1 MRLRSLPAVAAVL
14 AASVLLAAGPP
25 AGAHDGDAII
35 VMEAAHPAGTSV
47 HFIVRV
53 TWEDDGHPAE
63 DATVTATAESLAG
76 DQLTPV
82 PLAPEDDDGRYS
94 GPVEFPSA
102 GAWTVRFTSI
112 RPNGTLEQI
121 QEVSVAPS
129 TVPTTVAPDGDS
141 EVTVGTEA
149 DPGFAPEDDGTGGSA
164 GAGDETAAASGDDGD
179 GLPVWLIV
187 LAAVVVVGGAIAAV
201 GTIRRYRGD
210 AAPGEGA
217 PDEPAP
223 GPDVDPEAEAGP
235 DAGAAADPEA
245 GPGGAAVAEPETTG
259 PAGSGPP

>member
-14 AASVLLAAGPP
+14 AASVLLTTGPP

-35 VMEAAHPAGTSV
+35 VMEAAHPAGSSV

-53 TWEDDGHPAE
+53 TWENDGHPAE
-63 DATVTATAESLAG
+63 GATVTATAESLAG

-121 QEVSVAPS
+121 QEVGVSPS
-129 TVPTTVAPDGDS
+129 TVPTTVAPGGDS

-149 DPGFAPEDDGTGGSA
+149 DPGFAPEDDGTGDSA
-164 GAGDETAAASGDDGD
+164 VEGDETAAASGDDSD
-179 GLPVWLIV
+179 GLPVWLIA
-187 LAAVVVVGGAIAAV
+187 LAAVVAVGGAIAAV
-201 GTIRRYRGD
+201 GTIRRYRSD

-217 PDEPAP
+217 PDEPA
-223 GPDVDPEAEAGP
+223 AGP
-235 DAGAAADPEA
+235 GADPEA
-245 GPGGAAVAEPETTG
+245 QADPEPQADRGPEAGAPAEPEPTG
-259 PAGSGPP
+259 PAGGGPP